1 MSKRILFIALC
12 AVFVAGLLSLPTAS
26 VLASV
31 GPPDISVQ
39 ANNYISAQPRFGF
52 ASAQSITDMVVAN
65 GDHGMTFTALAP
77 PEMTSIGS
85 VLATTEIV
93 GNGAHR
99 IMYPINGTGLVL
111 TEEDGGFWV
120 GRVAGPPAVI
130 FFGGTDAGNIA
141 ASAVPKAK
149 DAIPAFANIA
159 IDRASTFSVI
169 PLA

>member
-12 AVFVAGLLSLPTAS
+12 AIVLAGLLTTPWSP

-31 GPPDISVQ
+31 GPPSTIVTVTNDNI
-39 ANNYISAQPRFGF
+39 AQPDFGF